1 MPTTPLLSQHLLDH
15 LTTAVLWFDQELRLR
30 LINQSAE
37 VLLGISAKQACGLK
51 LEVLIPQPDIYTKAL
66 RWVLAKQSQM
76 IERNL
81 RLNLANGHTITVD
94 CSITPVNDVQIS
106 QGILIEFIQVDQHLR
121 IAREENLL
129 LQQQTVRNIIRGLA
143 HEIKNPL
150 GGLRG
155 AAQLLARELTTDQHR
170 EYTDIIIS
178 EADRLQ
184 ALLNRM
190 LVPNS
195 LPHKRWTN
203 IHRVLMRVSQLIT
216 SEVGTQLEIHCDFDP
231 SIPELLADS
240 DQLLQ
245 AVLNVMR
252 NAVQATGG
260 KGTIKMRT
268 RVQRQVTL
276 GRNRHKLVVRID
288 ITDHGPGIP
297 AHLIDQI
304 FYPLVTSRAEGTGL
318 GLSIAQSLINQHQ
331 GLIECV
337 SQPGETT
344 FTLWLPVEPTPL
356 N

>member
-1 MPTTPLLSQHLLDH
+1 MTSTITLSQHIFEH

-37 VLLGISAKQACGLK
+37 VLLSISAKQACGLK
-51 LEVLIPQPDIYTKAL
+51 LEVLIPQPDIYTKTL
-66 RWVLAKQSQM
+66 RWVLAKQSYM
-76 IERNL
+76 IERNV
-81 RLNLANGHTITVD
+81 RLHLATGHTITVD
-94 CSITPVNDVQIS
+94 CSITPVNDTRFS
-106 QGILIEFIQVDQHLR
+106 QGVLIELIQVDQHLR

-129 LQQQTVRNIIRGLA
+129 LQQQTMRNIIRELA

-150 GGLRG
+150 GGIRG
-155 AAQLLARELTTDQHR
+155 AAQLLERELINEQHR

-190 LVPNS
+190 LIPNS
-195 LPHKRWTN
+195 LPHKKWTN
-203 IHRVLMRVSQLIT
+203 IHRVLMRVSQLIL
-216 SEVGTQLEIHCDFDP
+216 SEVGTELETHFDFDP

-245 AVLNVMR
+245 AVLNIVR

-260 KGTIKMRT
+260 KGMIKMRT

-276 GRNRHKLVVRID
+276 GGKRHKLVIRID
-288 ITDHGPGIP
+288 IIDDGPGIP
-297 AHLIDQI
+297 ANIMDRI

-318 GLSIAQSLINQHQ
+318 GLSIAQSLVNQHQ
-331 GLIECV
+331 GLIECT
-337 SQPGETT
+337 SQPGETI
-344 FTLWLPVEPTPL
+344 FTLWLPVV
-356 N
+356 